1 MRGDTI
7 VVIDDAPANLDLLLL
22 LLGSMGYRVIGA
34 PNGMLGMQEVELHR
48 PALLLVDL
56 ELPDID
62 GYSILRKLRGNF
74 EFHSMPII
82 AVTALAMPGD
92 ALRGVAAGFDDYLTK
107 PIDIE
112 ALPDRL
118 ERALTLRRGA
128 GQHNR

>member
-1 MRGDTI
+1 MI

-22 LLGSMGYRVIGA
+22 LLGSLGYRVIGA
-34 PNGMLGMQEVELHR
+34 PNGMLGLMEVERHR
-48 PALLLVDL
+48 PALLLVDV

-62 GYSILRKLRGNF
+62 GYAILRKLRCNI

-92 ALRGVAAGFDDYLTK
+92 ALRGTTAGFDDYLTK

-112 ALPDRL
+112 TLPDRL
-118 ERALTLRRGA
+118 ERALASRRGV
-128 GQHNR
+128 GQSNL